1 MFFGHFLFQNFAHAA
16 VDGAVNFLIAWE
28 YERNVKHF
36 HGRND
41 GCPTAYRVQ
50 AHIHAAGHD
59 GVVHGFIIVQLAG
72 RERGNDDFAL
82 CFIFYLG
89 NKGFHT
95 FRYRMVS
102 RQRIG

>member
-16 VDGAVNFLIAWE
+16 VDGAVNLLIARE

-41 GCPTAYRVQ
+41 GSPTAYRVQ

-59 GVVHGFIIVQLAG
+59 GVVHGFIIVQLAC
-72 RERGNDDFAL
+72 RERGNYYFAFG
-82 CFIFYLG
+82 FILNFRDKAFYA
-89 NKGFHT
+89 FSQ
-95 FRYRMVS
+95 RM
-102 RQRIG
+102 IGR